1 MPVADKKEMKKI
13 YAAAFVVFT
22 AATLMC
28 IAALYI
34 MRLFPGQDWAL
45 LNDSTEQVLP
55 VIRMFT
61 RKFFSG
67 EDLAYSDE
75 IGLGMNTTLIYAFYA
90 YSPVNLITLFV
101 GSDRIALILM
111 MAVKTG
117 LSAFFMY
124 LFIRIYCHTND
135 IYAVVLSFCY
145 AFSGYQSMMLQNI
158 CLADTVWLLPFM
170 ALILAYFLNGG
181 RMTVLSAAYALVFI
195 THFYSGFLIGIFTFL
210 CFIGWLILKYD
221 GENRKTGIKMFLKYL
236 VSVASAILI
245 SMIVLFPAISRLLS
259 DTAGQWNASAAER
272 VVYPGD
278 LAASFFWG
286 RKSIFYEEVPALYCG
301 IPALLLTPLYFL
313 NKKIGR
319 REKVLTGI
327 ALLMLLLSIYI
338 DPLYLFLHVFNRP
351 DGYTV
356 RFSILISFVCV
367 YAAARTVNTL
377 KLSKKEAFLFLLII
391 PFEIICVVLSDVS
404 SFGGKVVFAAGNAIL
419 IINWTMFLFVLKNK
433 NVRNICMPLLAII
446 ECISAFCM
454 VFSDCGAVEDT
465 TYTNAWKAADEM
477 YAEAEKYVDKGSF
490 HRIMLSGVMQNQ
502 GARYGYP
509 AQTFFLSG
517 GNSAYQSVMFKM
529 GINMTPFS
537 VGAEGSTDVT
547 DMLFSVAFRGNSD
560 QGAEGIH
567 QEEINERILPLVFM
581 ADDSVLDPD
590 AVPEHTDP
598 FEVQNAFLTSLLGK
612 KVSVFRKLQPISA
625 APSNLT
631 VVVDDDGSMIISP
644 QTDDSPSGAIFYV
657 DGSGEEHNYVY
668 FSKSSKDTSLSS
680 GVNATAVS
688 GEVSDVELYSD
699 NDRKGNGTRNIV
711 LSSTVIETESWD
723 DHKTEQVRLIDRDR
737 AGKEFR
743 YTGVYFASED
753 EEVLDSVYREL
764 NEGSA
769 QVTEYSDA
777 SFKAIPPSDTDKKI
791 MFFSIPYDPSWKV
804 YLDGIE
810 SRVLPA
816 FGNAFCAV
824 RLNESV
830 SEVKMVYT
838 APGSDMAPVC
848 AAVGLFIWLMLF
860 ISECRK
866 KKACKQI

>member
-13 YAAAFVVFT
+13 YAAAFMIF
-22 AATLMC
+22 AAAVLMC

-45 LNDSTEQVLP
+45 FNDSTEQVLP

-61 RKFFSG
+61 RKIFSG
-67 EDLAYSDE
+67 EDLTYSDE

-101 GSDRIALILM
+101 KSDRIALILM

-124 LFIRIYCHTND
+124 LFIRIYCHTDD
-135 IYAVVLSFCY
+135 IYAVVLSLCY
-145 AFSGYQSMMLQNI
+145 AFSGYQAMMLQNI

-170 ALILAYFLNGG
+170 ALLLAYFLNGG

-210 CFIGWLILKYD
+210 CFTGWLILKYD
-221 GENRKTGIKMFLKYL
+221 RGKRKTVIKMILRYL
-236 VSVASAILI
+236 VSVASAVLI
-245 SMIVLFPAISRLLS
+245 SMIVLFPAISRMLS

-272 VVYPGD
+272 VIHPVN

-301 IPALLLTPLYFL
+301 IPVLLLTPLYFM

-319 REKVLTGI
+319 REKILTGV
-327 ALLMLLLSIYI
+327 ALLLLFISIYI
-338 DPLYLFLHVFNRP
+338 DPLYLFFHVFNRP

-367 YAAARTVNTL
+367 YATARTVNTL
-377 KLSKKEAFLFLLII
+377 MLPKKKAFLFLLLI
-391 PFEIICVVLSDVS
+391 PFEILCVVLSDVS
-404 SFGGKVVFAAGNAIL
+404 SFNGKAVFAAGNAVL
-419 IINWTMFLFVLKNK
+419 IIIWTVLLFVVKNIK
-433 NVRNICMPLLAII
+433 VKNICLPLLAVI
-446 ECISAFCM
+446 ECVSAFCM
-454 VFSDCGAVEDT
+454 VFSDCGAIEDA
-465 TYTNAWKAADEM
+465 TYTKAWKAADEM

-490 HRIMLSGVMQNQ
+490 NRIMLSGVMQNQ
-502 GARYGYP
+502 GAKYGYP

-517 GNSAYQSVMFKM
+517 GNSAFQSVMFKM

-537 VGAEGSTDVT
+537 IGNEGSTDVT

-560 QGAEGIH
+560 QGVEGIH
-567 QEEINERILPLVFM
+567 REEINERVLPLAFM
-581 ADDSVLDPD
+581 ADESVLDPE
-590 AVPEHTDP
+590 AVPEHSDP

-612 KVSVFRKLQPISA
+612 KVSVFRKMQPISV
-625 APSNLT
+625 APSALT
-631 VVVDDDGSMIISP
+631 IVANDDGSIVITP
-644 QTDDSPSGAIFYV
+644 QKDDTPCGAIFYV
-657 DGSGEEHNYVY
+657 AGTGEEHNYVY
-668 FSKSSKDTSLSS
+668 FSKSSRDTSSS
-680 GVNATAVS
+680 GGINATAIS

-699 NDRKGNGTRNIV
+699 NDRKGNGTRNIA
-711 LSSTVIETESWD
+711 LSSPVIETESWD
-723 DHKTEQVRLIDRDR
+723 DHKTEQVRLIDRDG

-753 EEVLDSVYREL
+753 EDVLDSVYREL
-764 NEGSA
+764 NAGSA
-769 QVTEYSDA
+769 EITEYSDA
-777 SFKAIPPSDTDKKI
+777 SLKVVPPADTDKQI

-804 YLDGIE
+804 YLDGVE
-810 SRVLPA
+810 SRVMPA

-824 RLNESV
+824 RVNESV
-830 SEVKMVYT
+830 SEVKMVYE
-838 APGSDMAPVC
+838 APGSVMALYC
-848 AAVGLFIWLMLF
+848 AVAGLLIWLMLF
-860 ISECRK
+860 VSECRK
-866 KKACKQI
+866 KVCK